1 MELSRG
7 YRPHK
12 YATIEYKGKRCDVR
26 HSPGPAQVDV
36 PELLPFGSHWAD
48 YRGIRST
55 TTLYC
60 DSLTVLRRVCA
71 LAERG
76 RTKEAAVLLARNQT
90 KVSRAL
96 IGLSHIDWGPAK
108 KA

>member
-1 MELSRG
+1 MELSRS

-12 YATIEYKGKRCDVR
+12 YATIDYKGKRCCVW
-26 HSPGPAQVDV
+26 HSPGPVQVDV
-36 PELLPFGSHWAD
+36 PELLPFGAHWAD
-48 YRGIRST
+48 YRGIRNT

-76 RTKEAAVLLARNQT
+76 KMDDASALLARNQT
-90 KVSRAL
+90 KVSRVL
-96 IGLSHIDWGPAK
+96 VKLSHIDWGPVK